1 MLLKKLDFSMNFW
14 TTILKT
20 LNIICIPAGFEPR
33 TFNWPA
39 ESDLQSS
46 IWPLWWHQ
54 WHRRLTFLIG
64 SAKNARKQKWPAVT
78 FSEKLKKISN
88 FKTSFFQQLRSTVWN
103 ARTRNVWR
111 YGKTVTDFF
120 WCRDF
125 CSNKIFFF
133 LIFPLGFGT
142 TSELGQLPPWWMS

>member
-1 MLLKKLDFSMNFW
+1 M
-14 TTILKT
+14 KT
-20 LNIICIPAGFEPR
+20 LKIICHTAGFEPR

-54 WHRRLTFLIG
+54 WHLRLTFLIG
-64 SAKNARKQKWPAVT
+64 SAKNARKRKWPGVT

-125 CSNKIFFF
+125 CSNKIIY
-133 LIFPLGFGT
+133 LSNCSTWSCYNKCTSATSTSLVHIKGRKVSFGR
-142 TSELGQLPPWWMS
+142 